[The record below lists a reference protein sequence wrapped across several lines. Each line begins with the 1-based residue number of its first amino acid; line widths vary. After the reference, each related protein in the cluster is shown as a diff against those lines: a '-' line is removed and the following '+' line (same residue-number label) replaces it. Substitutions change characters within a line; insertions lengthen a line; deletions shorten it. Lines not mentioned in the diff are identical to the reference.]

1 MTLSELSI
9 RRPVLAAV
17 MSLLIVVAG
26 LASIS
31 SLPVRELPDVDTSVV
46 SVTTTYTGAAPEI
59 VDTDITEV
67 IDSAVAGIAGVK
79 TINSSSQR
87 GRSTTTIEFELGRD
101 IDEAAGDVRA
111 AVARVRDQLPDEV
124 DEPQV
129 VKSDSD
135 ADPVMRLAVYSDR
148 MTPAEVTDYLERFI
162 VDRITTIDGVANVRV
177 YGERRAAI
185 RIWLDRN
192 NLAAHNLTVAD
203 VEAALRE
210 NNVELPAGEIESNTR
225 LFTVRLES
233 RLSTPEQ
240 FRDVLVREMNG
251 VPVRLGA
258 VARVERGVED
268 DSTIVRSNGLTA
280 VGIAVQRQSQSNT
293 IAISNAVKA
302 ELERLNDQLPEGMQI
317 FVGSDDAVFVSASIK
332 EVVIA
337 LAISLVLVVLVIL
350 LFLRSLRA
358 TLIPAI
364 TIPVALIGCFSLI
377 YLLGFSLNVLTLLAL
392 LLAIGLVVDDAIVML
407 ENIERRLAAGES
419 KLQAAVRG
427 SRQVTFAILATSIT
441 LVSVFIPIS
450 FLQGAAGKLFTEFG
464 FVLASA
470 VVISTF
476 VALSA
481 CPALASKILK
491 AREGVTADEHE
502 IPEGRVYRWY
512 RSAVKAAIAS
522 PLVVVALCFGFA
534 GASWFAYNA
543 IPQELT
549 PTEDR
554 SVMFIPLN
562 APQGSTLSFTD
573 AQVAELEEKLVQVQD
588 KLDIDIIYTF
598 TGFRDRPY
606 RSFIVLRFKPWEE
619 RDVSVT
625 DARRQLIGMVSGIT
639 GARGFPVVPSGLGL
653 RGNSTPLQAVVGGPD
668 YLSVQKWAEELK
680 KRAEQNPGLAN
691 VDIDF
696 EQNQPQFRLTIDR
709 KRADDLGIS
718 SRTIASTLQTMLASR
733 EITSYID
740 RGREYPV
747 IVQAEASARQTP
759 DDISSLF
766 IRTDDGRSVVPLS
779 SVVTLTETTEA
790 PSLRRFN
797 RLPSVTV
804 SAALNDGYAMGS
816 AIEFIREQAAEV
828 LPPQASLSFDG
839 QSQQYLEASSGIW
852 ITFAFAILIVFL
864 VLAAQFESFMHPLI
878 IMLSVPLAIAGALY
892 SLWAAGLTLNIYSQI
907 GIILLIGLMAKNGIL
922 IVEFA
927 NQLRDE
933 GQDVRS
939 AVIDASVLRLRPIV
953 MTVVST
959 VLGAV
964 PLVLATGAGAESRIA
979 IGTVIVGGL
988 VFAGVLTL
996 FLTPVLYDLMAR
1008 FTRPRGFIEE
1018 KLAEELAPREKTTA
1032 AIAEPVPA
1040 VAGVAGEPP
1049 KRSRSKTARRN
1060 DDDGGEAQPVAAE

>member
-17 MSLLIVVAG
+17 LSLLIVVAG

-31 SLPVRELPDVDTSVV
+31 SLPIRELPDVDSSVV

-67 IDSAVAGIAGVK
+67 IDSAVAGISGVK
-79 TINSSSQR
+79 TITSSSQR

-111 AVARVRDQLPDEV
+111 AVARVRGQLPDEV

-148 MTPAEVTDYLERFI
+148 MTPSEVTDYLERFI

-185 RIWLDRN
+185 RIWLDRGR
-192 NLAAHNLTVAD
+192 LAAHNLTVAD
-203 VEAALRE
+203 VEAALRN
-210 NNVELPAGEIESNTR
+210 NNVELPAGEVESNTR
-225 LFTVRLES
+225 LFTVRLDS

-240 FRDVLVREMNG
+240 FSEILLKEADG
-251 VPVRLGA
+251 AAIRLGD
-258 VARVERGVED
+258 VARVNIGVED
-268 DSTIVRSNGLTA
+268 DSTIVRANGLTA
-280 VGIAVQRQSQSNT
+280 IGIAVQRQSQSNT

-302 ELERLNDQLPEGMQI
+302 ELARLNEQLPEGMQI

-332 EVVIA
+332 EVVTA

-350 LFLRSLRA
+350 VFLRSVRA

-364 TIPVALIGCFSLI
+364 TIPVSLIGCFSLI
-377 YLLGFSLNVLTLLAL
+377 YILGFSLNVLTLLAL

-407 ENIERRLAAGES
+407 ENIERRLASGETR
-419 KLQAAVRG
+419 LQAAVRG

-441 LVSVFIPIS
+441 LIAVFVPIS

-491 AREGVTADEHE
+491 AREGVEADETAM
-502 IPEGRVYRWY
+502 PEGRVYRWY
-512 RSAVKAAIAS
+512 RGAVKAAIAN
-522 PLVVVALCFGFA
+522 PLVVIALCVGFA
-534 GASWFAYNA
+534 GSSYLAYQTV
-543 IPQELT
+543 PQELT

-554 SVMFIPLN
+554 SVMFIPLT
-562 APQGSTLSFTD
+562 APQGSSLKYTD
-573 AQVAELEEKLVQVQD
+573 QQVAELEDKLVAVQD
-588 KLDIDIIYTF
+588 KLNIDIIYTF

-606 RSFIVLRFKPWEE
+606 RSFIVLRFAPWEQRE
-619 RDVSVT
+619 NSIME
-625 DARRQLIGMVSGIT
+625 ARRTLIPLVSGIT
-639 GARGFPVVPSGLGL
+639 GARGFPVMPSGLGL
-653 RGNSTPLQAVVGGPD
+653 RGSSSPLRAVVGGPD
-668 YLSVQKWAEELK
+668 YESVQKWAEELK
-680 KRAEQNPGLAN
+680 KRAEDNPGLAN

-696 EQNQPQFRLTIDR
+696 EQNQPQFRLTVDR
-709 KRADDLGIS
+709 KKADDLGIS
-718 SRTIASTLQTMLASR
+718 TRTIASTLQTMLASR
-733 EITSYID
+733 EITNYID

-747 IVQAEASARQTP
+747 IVQGEMADRQTP

-779 SVVTLTETTEA
+779 SIVTLKETSEA
-790 PSLRRFN
+790 PALRRYN

-804 SAALNDGYAMGS
+804 SAALNDGYALGN
-816 AIEFIREQAAEV
+816 AIDFMRQQAAEV
-828 LPPQASLSFDG
+828 LPPEASLSFDG
-839 QSQQYLEASSGIW
+839 QSQQYLEASSGVW
-852 ITFAFAILIVFL
+852 VTFVFAILIVFL
-864 VLAAQFESFMHPLI
+864 VLAGQFESFMHPLI
-878 IMLSVPLAIAGALY
+878 IMLSVPLAVAGALY
-892 SLWAAGLTLNIYSQI
+892 SLWATGLSLNIYSQI

-933 GQDVRS
+933 GQSVRE

-953 MTVVST
+953 MTIVST

-964 PLVLATGAGAESRIA
+964 PLVLASGAGAESRAA
-979 IGTVIVGGL
+979 IGTVIIGGL
-988 VFAGVLTL
+988 LFAGVLTL

-1008 FTRPRGFIEE
+1008 FTKPRGFVEK
-1018 KLAEELAPREKTTA
+1018 KLAEELSNREVRA
-1032 AIAEPVPA
+1032 AALEDVVPEA
-1040 VAGVAGEPP
+1040 
-1049 KRSRSKTARRN
+1049 
-1060 DDDGGEAQPVAAE
+1060 DDGASGGDEQQIDREERPMAAE